1 MRFLLLKRGAKRD
14 LLGGEKKTNGKEKK
28 KERKAEGRERI

>member
-1 MRFLLLKRGAKRD
+1 MRFLLSKRGAKRD
-14 LLGGEKKTNGKEKK
+14 LLGGEKKQTEKKK